1 MLVFENCK
9 DIFPHWEFGDDGK
22 NSKVEHE
29 SQVSG
34 GGVGEGE
41 REKRKPYLQEHTP
54 TENVKWGKE
63 TPQQSREI

>member
-1 MLVFENCK
+1 MLVFESCK
-9 DIFPHWEFGDDGK
+9 DTFPHWEFGDDGK

-29 SQVSG
+29 SQVRRWGSG
-34 GGVGEGE
+34 GGRE
-41 REKRKPYLQEHTP
+41 REEKTLSPGTHP